1 MVTGANYPPTQ
12 TQVMIAQVSQV
23 LWFAGLAFTFAGDQL
38 IKAVGIKEPPAM
50 VRQVQDNKMFVLG
63 SLWFLN
69 NYGNSQLSTGA
80 FEIMLD
86 DEVIFSKLESKRV
99 PTAEEVLNILKEA
112 GFN

>member
-1 MVTGANYPPTQ
+1 MCPPRSGQ
-12 TQVMIAQVSQV
+12 FVCYHVSSQRCSH
-23 LWFAGLAFTFAGDQL
+23 LKTCDLAEF
-38 IKAVGIKEPPAM
+38 KAVGIKEPPAM
-50 VRQVQDNKMFVLG
+50 LRQVQDNKMFVLG

-99 PTAEEVLNILKEA
+99 PTAEEVLNILREA

>member
-1 MVTGANYPPTQ
+1 
-12 TQVMIAQVSQV
+12 MI
-23 LWFAGLAFTFAGDQL
+23 
-38 IKAVGIKEPPAM
+38 
-50 VRQVQDNKMFVLG
+50 RQAQDNKMFVLG

-99 PTAEEVLNILKEA
+99 PTAEDVLNILKEA